1 MSISHLTMCIFS
13 YKTFIKKCCN
23 SLKATDWSPE
33 VNKLTISRPEEVLL
47 KEVENL
53 ALALE
58 GKSLGYTFGL
68 KVEFDLEDPVF
79 FPPYSDR

>member
-1 MSISHLTMCIFS
+1 M
-13 YKTFIKKCCN
+13 
-23 SLKATDWSPE
+23 
-33 VNKLTISRPEEVLL
+33 TISRPEEVLL

-79 FPPYSDR
+79 FPPYSDSFIILIKKSKIESYSKKLYQENYY